1 MLFGLPTALVSSGF
15 GAITGFAG
23 KIWSQNQE
31 VKASE
36 RKHQMDMMVAVTKA
50 NSDAADTEIKLME
63 AKIKYEKG
71 LSKTDPHR
79 SVARRVLAYGLLITL
94 AFGIPYMVVM
104 YDFQWF
110 DIKTVME
117 ESNGI
122 FGIGKSNKEIQEV
135 TTVIGLP
142 MIWLMTLLDVFAGI
156 ISFYFGGSIAK
167 FRNPYA
173 K

>member
-23 KIWSQNQE
+23 KIWSQNAE

-36 RKHQMDMMVAVTKA
+36 RKHQMDMMVAVSKA
-50 NSDAADTEIKLME
+50 NNEAADVEVKMMM
-63 AKIKYEKG
+63 AKIKYEKS

-110 DIKTVME
+110 DIKTVMK
-117 ESNGI
+117 ESNGF
-122 FGIGKSNKEIQEV
+122 FGIGKRNEEFQEV

-142 MIWLMTLLDVFAGI
+142 LVWLSTMLDVFAGI
-156 ISFYFGGSIAK
+156 VSFYFGGSIAK